1 MSVADARF
9 SRIKRLFA
17 DMEKAS
23 AQILKKRI
31 SKSAVQRVESHRL
44 AIEAML
50 DDQDFAPIAERLLR
64 VISLFRD
71 FVDEFNAGKSFEK
84 VNELAEEIFK
94 EIDELERG
102 FSNWRSI

>member
-94 EIDELERG
+94 EIDELERR